1 MACSFGTRPNVSVS
15 EWTVPPWGTG
25 SPPAGDQKTTEI
37 ATFDPAAPPYERPR
51 PGEAMGSYETVM
63 AMHQNINSQI
73 NTIANAN
80 PAIYALMA
88 TGNTDALV
96 GADLTEVRAAL
107 TAGLLKVLDNITKTT
122 AASNSQDLGWQ
133 DLQPVHQRLFESDPT
148 YQKPFEQAA
157 ARGYVEEESGN
168 ADNASTLMTVA
179 VIGLTAST
187 ATAADSWQQ
196 WSKLETAAQSTV
208 SDSTAVVSKDQVDA
222 ASLKAIVDTAFAL
235 LDVFGLGKAA
245 RSAASVAKVA
255 SFEASLAVRTAM
267 RGLAAL
273 SAAERLTVLRKAIE
287 ERGIAAVLR
296 ETGQTAKELI
306 ELVGEQSDVGR
317 QLLTFAAAG
326 ARGAEEIAT
335 KLPVLKTLAGT
346 EAAAVVESAIDLIG
360 QPKPCAGQAAGPES
374 PPPSRPRPLPCNGST
389 TGAVWSHARPRP
401 HSRRPV
407 RWHPTWRREPP
418 AASWRN
424 AAAWPR
430 VPWRCCWAWRSR
442 CWPTSSAVPTA
453 AASRWAA
460 CRRRSTSTPSN
471 ATTSSCRCSVFPRP
485 APPPRRCPG
494 SPATPSS
501 SSPNR
506 PSSRVSS
513 ATTASRRCRSSC
525 PGTTTARVGAWTGSA
540 SPWTVPGYGSTR
552 SR

>member
-374 PPPSRPRPLPCNGST
+374 PPPSRPR
-389 TGAVWSHARPRP
+389 
-401 HSRRPV
+401 
-407 RWHPTWRREPP
+407 
-418 AASWRN
+418 
-424 AAAWPR
+424 
-430 VPWRCCWAWRSR
+430 
-442 CWPTSSAVPTA
+442 
-453 AASRWAA
+453 
-460 CRRRSTSTPSN
+460 
-471 ATTSSCRCSVFPRP
+471 
-485 APPPRRCPG
+485 
-494 SPATPSS
+494 
-501 SSPNR
+501 
-506 PSSRVSS
+506 
-513 ATTASRRCRSSC
+513 
-525 PGTTTARVGAWTGSA
+525 
-540 SPWTVPGYGSTR
+540 
-552 SR
+552 